1 MKNRKRV
8 EKQIKD
14 VQDKSDAL
22 RSEVSYAF
30 LNGNYAGL
38 IIAPDNSNSV
48 RSSATSCTTTSCSII
63 GIGAI
68 LELIIALHGVRSLKI
83 GLLEVIS

>member
-1 MKNRKRV
+1 
-8 EKQIKD
+8 

-22 RSEVSYAF
+22 RSEVSYPF
-30 LNGNYAGL
+30 LSGTNAGL